1 MVGTISVKR
10 KMTPSTRMPYPV
22 FFSYLGYVIF
32 SLFLAA
38 AILEIGSAVVRSAH
52 HWVHSGKAESLASAS
67 PAYQGYPWA
76 QEFWKEENLRWGA
89 HKGFDYIPFLVWGE
103 RPWHSKYINVDES
116 VMGNLRRTENPAKP
130 ACSETERRVI
140 WMFGGSTLFG
150 LGVPDMATIP
160 SYLSQDLNS
169 TSTTCFLISNFGV
182 EGYLTNQ
189 ELIQLV
195 ELLKRGQRPDLAI
208 FYDGVNDSDAAVSP
222 GTPNAHLEFG
232 LIKSRVEG
240 SIASKLDFLRKSS
253 TIQMAGALAARLR
266 HDDSGALPPSEVS
279 ARASAAVD
287 NYEANIRAARML
299 GQAYNFK
306 VYSFWQPSL
315 AFGRKPLVPFEQQ
328 LWDIGPD
335 SSAATPFRI
344 LRAVNEEAASRS
356 PQNSGFVFLGH
367 LFDSVKEPIY
377 VDDHMH
383 LGPRGNQIVADA
395 MAKWIESRPDN

>member
-1 MVGTISVKR
+1 
-10 KMTPSTRMPYPV
+10 
-22 FFSYLGYVIF
+22 
-32 SLFLAA
+32 
-38 AILEIGSAVVRSAH
+38 
-52 HWVHSGKAESLASAS
+52 
-67 PAYQGYPWA
+67 
-76 QEFWKEENLRWGA
+76 
-89 HKGFDYIPFLVWGE
+89 
-103 RPWHSKYINVDES
+103 
-116 VMGNLRRTENPAKP
+116 
-130 ACSETERRVI
+130 
-140 WMFGGSTLFG
+140 
-150 LGVPDMATIP
+150 
-160 SYLSQDLNS
+160 
-169 TSTTCFLISNFGV
+169 
-182 EGYLTNQ
+182 
-189 ELIQLV
+189 
-195 ELLKRGQRPDLAI
+195 
-208 FYDGVNDSDAAVSP
+208 
-222 GTPNAHLEFG
+222 
-232 LIKSRVEG
+232 VEG
-240 SIASKLDFLRKSS
+240 SIASKLDFLRTSS